1 MTEVMRLP
9 LPKVFRQMA
18 VIDAEFPRSVSHLF
32 PAAEEAALNT
42 TSSHAKH

>member
-18 VIDAEFPRSVSHLF
+18 VIDAEFPRSVSHLY
-32 PAAEEAALNT
+32 PAAEEAALKV
-42 TSSHAKH
+42 SSHPAKH